1 MSNTQT
7 LIMIGFCVGTA
18 AISGLV
24 SWLVTASY
32 YRRKFRKRLPANAA
46 VNAAIATIMLQST
59 QVTPS
64 NLQPKRLPK
73 QSGAK
78 SKKN

>member
-1 MSNTQT
+1 
-7 LIMIGFCVGTA
+7 MIGFCVGTA

-46 VNAAIATIMLQST
+46 VNAAMNAAIATIMLQST

-78 SKKN
+78 TKKN

>member
-32 YRRKFRKRLPANAA
+32 YRRKFQKRLPANAA